1 MSKQEKLLRVIHLF
15 VGIGAVFG
23 GIGGILNPYGFMG
36 ITTEILKKGP
46 FDTFMVPGI
55 FLFLVI
61 GVGNILTG
69 LMMSKDFKY
78 QGYMSGIFS
87 TILVF
92 WIVIQCFFLQSIAV
106 LHVIYLFIGCVQ
118 GLLSIHN
125 LYQKKVFPFH
135 LTEQK

>member
-1 MSKQEKLLRVIHLF
+1 
-15 VGIGAVFG
+15 
-23 GIGGILNPYGFMG
+23 MG
-36 ITTEILKKGP
+36 ITTEVLKIGP

-78 QGYMSGIFS
+78 QGYISGIFS
-87 TILVF
+87 TILIF

-106 LHVIYLFIGCVQ
+106 LHVIYVLIGCVQ

-135 LTEQK
+135 LKEQK